1 MTHIRGALYLDM
13 ENNKHVVTLTKSD
26 LEELLRPKLGR
37 SVKVEE
43 MVVTRLTKFGDNFG
57 STMLAVEAVLSSP
70 ESKKLS
76 MVAKLLPETDFAR
89 EIFNC
94 DVSVRKENNYVPVG
108 ESRVHEDTTGTQR
121 TDKQASGRLLRV
133 LRRASDPRF
142 HATAIAIKLK
152 KPFVFRNTVLEACKF
167 FGFKIGPKEAAI
179 AQQKGFLSAL
189 QEVIPEFNEHAEK
202 VLETFLRNVDMAYST
217 TPPTPKEPFATI
229 VHNDFWTNNMMFRY
243 SPSDENTPIDLK
255 IVDFQITFYGS
266 PAHDILLFL
275 LTSTESGLAEEH
287 FDRFLRIYH
296 EGFVDTLSMLG
307 CDTGRYSLDS
317 LLEEVSRNS
326 KDVLAHALH
335 MLNITTGNLDDGEEN
350 PEPPGPNS
358 SFKFVLSDE
367 LKSKAIQALRIYLQ
381 NGWLTSFIVGMS
393 SGSSISSSPSSSLD
407 SCCSLIISALSRMPQ
422 TVMSLYAAMYSS
434 YVHSGANL
442 CHVSSSHG

>member
-1 MTHIRGALYLDM
+1 MPNIRAAPYLDM
-13 ENNKHVVTLTKSD
+13 ENKKHVLELTKSD

-43 MVVTRLTKFGDNFG
+43 MVVTPLTKFGDNFG

-94 DVSVRKENNYVPVG
+94 DVSVRKEIYMYLLVSPEFTRIQQEHNVPINKRLDIFCECYGARATRG
-108 ESRVHEDTTGTQR
+108 EDEGQPVDDSAALLLENLKKIGYRTGDRVAGLNLEHTEMVL
-121 TDKQASGRLLRV
+121 DKLA
-133 LRRASDPRF
+133 RF

-167 FGFKIGPKEAAI
+167 FGFKIGPKEEAI

-189 QEVIPEFNEHAEK
+189 QEVIPEFNEHSEK
-202 VLETFLRNVDMAYST
+202 VLETFLRNVEMAYSE

-243 SPSDENTPIDLK
+243 SPRDENTPIDFK

-287 FDRFLRIYH
+287 LDRFLGIYH
-296 EGFVDTLSMLG
+296 EAFVDTLSMLG
-307 CDTGRYSLDS
+307 CDTRRFSLDS

-326 KDVLAHALH
+326 KDVFAHALH

-358 SFKFVLSDE
+358 SFKFILSDE

-381 NGWLTSFIVGMS
+381 KGWL
-393 SGSSISSSPSSSLD
+393 
-407 SCCSLIISALSRMPQ
+407 
-422 TVMSLYAAMYSS
+422 
-434 YVHSGANL
+434 
-442 CHVSSSHG
+442 